1 MARALGEM
9 GYSSPTPIQEQT
21 APILFEGK
29 DLVGQAQTGSGKTTA
44 FGLPM
49 IEKVDPDRAH
59 TQGLV
64 LVPTRELALQV
75 TGELSKLSAY
85 AGIAVVAIYGGEP
98 IARQFRALER
108 GSHVIV
114 GTPGRVIDHLARG
127 AIDLS
132 QVRFAVL
139 DEADEMLDIGFAQD
153 MIKIL
158 RHTPRNRQTA
168 LFSATVPTFIRR
180 LIYYHLKD
188 PVWVRIGEAIETVP
202 ETEQLYCEVAERDK
216 LAGLLEVLGKPDT
229 QDHSIIFCRMQSRVD
244 RLASELGRRGYDC
257 RGIHG
262 GMRQGERDSAMQGFR
277 EGNPKILVATNVAA
291 RGLDIP
297 TIKCVVNFDMPDN
310 VEDYVHRIGRTS
322 RMGRPGT
329 AITLVSE
336 WNLEAFDLI
345 KEKMGDQ
352 LSELTL
358 SLY

>member
-1 MARALGEM
+1 M
-9 GYSSPTPIQEQT
+9 GYTIPTPIQEQT
-21 APILFEGK
+21 APILFERK

-49 IEKVDPDRAH
+49 IEAVDPDLNRI
-59 TQGLV
+59 QGLV

-75 TGELSKLSAY
+75 TGEINRLAAY
-85 AGIAVVAIYGGEP
+85 AGIHVVPIYGGEP

-108 GSHVIV
+108 GAHIIV
-114 GTPGRVIDHLARG
+114 GTPGRVIDHLTRG
-127 AIDLS
+127 TIDLS

-158 RHTPRNRQTA
+158 RRTPRARQTA

-216 LAGLLEVLGKPDT
+216 LAGLLEVLGDPDT
-229 QDHSIIFCRMQSRVD
+229 QDHSIIFCRMQTRVD
-244 RLASELGRRGYDC
+244 RLANELNRRGYDC

-262 GMRQGERDSAMQGFR
+262 GLPQGERDSVMRGFR
-277 EGNPKILVATNVAA
+277 QGRPKLLVATNVAA
-291 RGLDIP
+291 RGLDVP
-297 TIKCVVNFDMPDN
+297 SIKCVINFDMPDN

-329 AITLVSE
+329 AVTLVSE
-336 WNLEAFDLI
+336 WNLEAFDQI
-345 KEKMGDQ
+345 KEKMGDH
-352 LSELTL
+352 LTERQL